1 MFVDQRLLLIVF
13 VLLFLAILIICL
25 INFNNRIRH
34 NKKIKALGKRMQCFV
49 INLEKN
55 AERLNHFLNSYF
67 NSDLNVIKLERF
79 NAIYGRKLDLKD
91 YVTNKA
97 YDQIISA
104 EKNGYRVRHYE
115 LTRGAVGC
123 FLSHASIFKKLL
135 SDNKHEF
142 YMIFE
147 DDAFVPPKVIHRL
160 EYFVTNAPNDW
171 DILVFGVIRE
181 VLYDK
186 GQLFD
191 KVKTWWGLFG
201 YIINKRGAEKFMRE
215 FQVNKIDKQIDSMM
229 SMMIVENKLNVYSSR
244 IHLISH
250 NAEGTDIQLPIKV
263 QRNIDPFKYGNVEL
277 FSQDIDQEQEQNTPI
292 VELPYIV

>member
-1 MFVDQRLLLIVF
+1 
-13 VLLFLAILIICL
+13 
-25 INFNNRIRH
+25 
-34 NKKIKALGKRMQCFV
+34 MQCFV